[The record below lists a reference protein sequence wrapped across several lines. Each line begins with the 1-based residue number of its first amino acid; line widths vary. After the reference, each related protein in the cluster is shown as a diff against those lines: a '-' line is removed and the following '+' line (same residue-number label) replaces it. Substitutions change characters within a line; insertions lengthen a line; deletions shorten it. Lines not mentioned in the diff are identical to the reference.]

1 MLNRQR
7 QQHVREQLAQLEGEL
22 AQLATDER
30 EGDGGG
36 VGRGRPSRNSLRA
49 ELEPETEL
57 HAQMRGLAEV
67 RPPDP
72 CRRL

>member
-1 MLNRQR
+1 M
-7 QQHVREQLAQLEGEL
+7 VAALAEADRAGTQ
-22 AQLATDER
+22 
-30 EGDGGG
+30 GGA
-36 VGRGRPSRNSLRA
+36 RA